1 MSPFACTATALTLSR
16 IHRCDQSRVPPGEYF
31 CTPNIIDI
39 TTFPQGST
47 TTAAPAPV
55 SFDHTCAPAGDSF
68 TRKPARAEAVNGPP
82 PKSIV
87 PEKSPVTTTL
97 PAGSVATPIPLS
109 YPDPPPV
116 TLDQRC

>member
-1 MSPFACTATALTLSR
+1 
-16 IHRCDQSRVPPGEYF
+16 
-31 CTPNIIDI
+31 DI

-116 TLDQRC
+116 TLDQRCAPAGEYLVTKMPYAGPPALSAPPPKSTVP